1 MLLHFLIFT
10 CKKIKTKIITVKS
23 LDEKNHEKGEN
34 EFRRE
39 PNRQSI
45 KTIIKIQGQ
54 DKNAKNGP
62 GKNTNPN
69 TVPRTHSE
77 QQIYV
82 PSANMYAF

>member
-1 MLLHFLIFT
+1 M
-10 CKKIKTKIITVKS
+10 KS
-23 LDEKNHEKGEN
+23 LDEKIHEKGEN
-34 EFRRE
+34 EFQRE

-54 DKNAKNGP
+54 DKNAKSSP
-62 GKNTNPN
+62 GKITNQNTL
-69 TVPRTHSE
+69 PRTHSE

>member
-1 MLLHFLIFT
+1 M
-10 CKKIKTKIITVKS
+10 KS
-23 LDEKNHEKGEN
+23 LDDKNHEKGEN
-34 EFRRE
+34 EFQRE

-54 DKNAKNGP
+54 DKNAKSGP
-62 GKNTNPN
+62 GRNRNQN
-69 TVPRTHSE
+69 TVPRTHAK